1 MDIMAEYHDALERLI
16 KNSPIR
22 VPRGSKI
29 SKDTVA
35 LEAGRGRGTIKK
47 SRSQFFD
54 LIDAIERAAAM
65 QNSVSEDK
73 IAMRDE
79 ARIYRDLYE
88 AALVRE
94 VSLLVELTDVRA
106 ELANAKAK
114 AIKAVK

>member
-1 MDIMAEYHDALERLI
+1 MDVMAEYHDALERLI
-16 KNSPIR
+16 NNSPIR

-47 SRSQFFD
+47 SRPQFFD
-54 LIDAIERAAAM
+54 LIDAIERAVAK

-79 ARIYRDLYE
+79 VRIYRELYE

-94 VSLLVELTDVRA
+94 VSLLVELTNVRA
-106 ELANAKAK
+106 ELVKAKAK
-114 AIKAVK
+114 VIKAVK